1 MIVSMQDPVADM
13 LTRIRNAQ
21 KANHQQIKL
30 ISSKLKQEIAR
41 VLKEEGYI
49 TEYFVTEQDNN
60 LNTMTID
67 LKYFKGRPVIER
79 IKRISRPGLRV
90 YKSSKVLTSV
100 PGFGVHILS
109 TSKGVMTHTQ
119 AKANG
124 IGGEILCEVA

>member
-1 MIVSMQDPVADM
+1 MSMQDPVADM

-21 KANHQQIKL
+21 CANHQQVKF

-49 TEYFVTEQDNN
+49 ADFLVTPLENN
-60 LNTMTID
+60 LKSITLD
-67 LKYFKGRPVIER
+67 LKYFKGRPVIDR

-90 YKSSKVLTSV
+90 YKSSKILGSV
-100 PGFGVHILS
+100 PGFGVSILS

-124 IGGEILCEVA
+124 IGGEIICEVA